1 MFTHFDFRR
10 RRTIFTLHPGEH
22 LVTAENVIIATVL
35 GSCVGVA
42 MWDREREV
50 GGLNHFML
58 PGSINTKAYYLSD
71 SGKYGMY
78 AMELLINDFLKGGS
92 RRRNLVAKVFGGG
105 SVIRGTDGLP
115 ANRAIP
121 DSNIDFAFA
130 YLETEGIPVE
140 RSNVGGNHG
149 RKIIYFPREF
159 RVLVK
164 PISGGLITSVVKEET
179 EHLEKISHANPG
191 HGEITLFTKP

>member
-1 MFTHFDFRR
+1 MFTHFDHRR

-22 LVTAENVIIATVL
+22 LVTNDDVIIATIL

-42 MWDREREV
+42 MWDRVREI

-58 PGSINTKAYYLSD
+58 PGSINRKEYYLSD

-78 AMELLINDFLKGGS
+78 AMELLVNDFVKGGS
-92 RRRNLVAKVFGGG
+92 QRQDLVAKVFGGG
-105 SVIRGTDGLP
+105 SVIRNTGGLP
-115 ANRAIP
+115 ASRAIP

-130 YLETEGIPVE
+130 YLETEGIPVQ
-140 RSNVGGNHG
+140 RSDVGGNYG
-149 RKIIYFPREF
+149 RKIIYYPREF

-164 PISGGLITSVVKEET
+164 PITGGLITAVVKEET
-179 EHLEKISHANPG
+179 ELLQKINRQPPG
-191 HGEITLFTKP
+191 KSDITLF